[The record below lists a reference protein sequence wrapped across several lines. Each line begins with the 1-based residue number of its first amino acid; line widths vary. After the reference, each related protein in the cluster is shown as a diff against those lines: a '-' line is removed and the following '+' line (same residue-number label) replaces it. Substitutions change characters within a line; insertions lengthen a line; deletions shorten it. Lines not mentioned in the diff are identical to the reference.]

1 MCVSDD
7 NLGGQSTSVL
17 VVCTANQARSPI
29 GEVLL
34 DHALRVPGLSVSS
47 AGVRARE
54 GVPAADYAIE
64 IAAARKLDLTRH
76 RSRLVTP
83 DLVAGS
89 DLILTMSER
98 QRDHCAGM
106 AGGAGTRTFTFRE
119 FTRLLNTASL
129 SGGPVTTTDR
139 VKWLRGRAHA
149 ARPIAVR
156 PREPEDIADP
166 INEPWPVWQEL
177 ATELDG
183 HVERIRRAIEDG
195 E

>member
-1 MCVSDD
+1 MSDD
-7 NLGGQSTSVL
+7 NLGGHSTSVL

-29 GEVLL
+29 AEVLL

-54 GVPAADYAIE
+54 GVPAADYAIQ

-83 DLVAGS
+83 DLVAAS

-106 AGGAGTRTFTFRE
+106 AGGAGARSFTLRE
-119 FTRLLNTASL
+119 FHRLLDAASL
-129 SGGPVTTTDR
+129 AGGPVATTDR
-139 VKWLRGRAHA
+139 LKWLRGQAHA

-156 PREPEDIADP
+156 PRDAEDIADP
-166 INEPWPVWQEL
+166 INEPWPAWQEL
-177 ATELDG
+177 AIELDG
-183 HVERIRRAIEDG
+183 HIARIRRAVEDG